1 MPMEEEWEM
10 RFRDRSDAGRRLA
23 ERLGRVDTDNAV
35 VIALPRGGV
44 PVGAIVAEELGL
56 PLDVI
61 LVRKVGA
68 PLQPELAVGA
78 VTDGDEMRLTV
89 NKDIQEG
96 LGLSDEAIEDLAK
109 RQLPEIERRRETYY
123 KGRAP
128 TPLSGKTVIVVDDG
142 VATGAT
148 VNSAL
153 RLIRAQKPARLI
165 LALPVAPADTISRL
179 EEHADEVVC
188 LQSPSPFHAVGAHY
202 ADFSQVSD
210 DEVIALLETANARQS
225 GA

>member
-1 MPMEEEWEM
+1 M
-10 RFRDRSDAGRRLA
+10 RFRDRSDAGYRLA
-23 ERLGRVDTDNAV
+23 ERLGELDTENAV

-44 PVGAIVAEELGL
+44 PAGAIVAEELGL
-56 PLDVI
+56 PLDVM

-78 VTDGDEMRLTV
+78 VTDGDTMRLTI
-89 NKDIQEG
+89 NKDIQAE
-96 LGLSDEAIEDLAK
+96 LGLSDGEIEDLAR

-123 KGRAP
+123 KGRSP
-128 TPLSGKTVIVVDDG
+128 TPLTGKTVIVVDDG

-153 RLIRAQKPARLI
+153 RLIRAQQPARLI
-165 LALPVAPADTISRL
+165 LALPVAPADTIAKL

-188 LQSPSPFHAVGAHY
+188 LQTPSPFYAVGAHY
-202 ADFSQVSD
+202 TDFAQVSD
-210 DEVIALLETANARQS
+210 EEVIELLERAHARLHS
-225 GA
+225 R

>member
-1 MPMEEEWEM
+1 M

-23 ERLGRVDTDNAV
+23 ERLSTVDTDNTV

-44 PVGAIVAEELGL
+44 PVGAVVAEELGL

-78 VTDGDEMRLTV
+78 VTDGDEMRLTI
-89 NKDIQEG
+89 NRDIQRE
-96 LGLSDEAIEDLAK
+96 LGLSDEEIEQLAR

-123 KGRAP
+123 SGRSP

-165 LALPVAPADTISRL
+165 LALPVAPADTIAKL
-179 EEHADEVVC
+179 EEHADEVIC
-188 LQSPSPFHAVGAHY
+188 LQTPSPFYAVGAHY

-210 DEVIALLETANARQS
+210 EEVISLLDRAHARER
-225 GA
+225 GT